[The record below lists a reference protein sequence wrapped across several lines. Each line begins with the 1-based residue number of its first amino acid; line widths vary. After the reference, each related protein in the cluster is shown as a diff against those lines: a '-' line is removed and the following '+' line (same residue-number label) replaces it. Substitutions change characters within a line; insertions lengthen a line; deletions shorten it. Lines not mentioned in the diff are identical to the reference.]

1 MRPFIIADNQ
11 FITGIG
17 ISALLDKVGVES
29 VSNAQN
35 VQELDEQLSVNPD
48 AVVVLD
54 YSLFDFTSVKQMI
67 EMKSNRRVSR
77 WILFSDGFD
86 ETNLRN
92 ALNNDPSISVINKYD
107 SEKTITEALLNAVK
121 NVSYLSESVKQV
133 LENGNP
139 PYSEDTSVVLTASE
153 KVVLR
158 EIAMGK
164 TTKEIALERN
174 VSFHTINSHRKNI
187 FRKLQVNNLHDA
199 IKYAIRTGIFDVTEY
214 YI

>member
-1 MRPFIIADNQ
+1 MKPFIIADNQ
-11 FITGIG
+11 FITSIG
-17 ISALLDKVGVES
+17 ISVLLDKVGVES
-29 VSNAQN
+29 VNNAQN
-35 VQELDEQLSVNPD
+35 VQELDKELSINPD

-54 YSLFDFTSVKQMI
+54 YSLFDFTSVKQML
-67 EMKSNRRVSR
+67 EMKSNRKASH

-86 ETNLRN
+86 ETNLRIT
-92 ALNNDPSISVINKYD
+92 LNNDPSISVINKYD
-107 SEKTITEALLNAVK
+107 SEKTIDEALRKALN
-121 NVSYLSESVKQV
+121 NVSFLSESVKQV

-139 PYSEDTSVVLTASE
+139 PISEDASVVLTASE